1 MRSDTYMKSDRLSKL
16 ITSTLLAMVMASA
29 AGAAETKDKEAK
41 PKPYTLKTCL
51 VSDEKLDSDPSMKS
65 YAFTHEGQEIKL
77 CCKSCL
83 KDFNKNSKKL
93 IKKLAEETAKGEK
106 AKKKA

>member
-1 MRSDTYMKSDRLSKL
+1 MGDP
-16 ITSTLLAMVMASA
+16 VVFVH
-29 AGAAETKDKEAK
+29 AGQK
-41 PKPYTLKTCL
+41 
-51 VSDEKLDSDPSMKS
+51 
-65 YAFTHEGQEIKL
+65 IKL